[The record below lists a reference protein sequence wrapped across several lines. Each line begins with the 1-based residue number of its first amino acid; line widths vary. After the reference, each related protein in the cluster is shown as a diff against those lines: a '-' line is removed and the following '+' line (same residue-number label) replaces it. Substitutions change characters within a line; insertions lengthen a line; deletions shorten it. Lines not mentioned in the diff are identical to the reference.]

1 MTHDTH
7 KPHVLPLSVYLFV
20 GSTLL
25 VLTVVT
31 VWVASFDLGSAN
43 LIVAMIIAAVKGTL
57 VLLYFMHLRYDNK
70 LYAVVFATAIFFLA
84 VFIIITMFDT
94 MRRDDIYK
102 SRGLQVNDSAVIY
115 DNAKVTSLAD
125 SVAIGTDSSAVKT
138 ALDSAST
145 SKATGH

>member
-1 MTHDTH
+1 MNQVHN

-31 VWVASFDLGSAN
+31 VWVAQFDLGSFN
-43 LIVAMIIAAVKGTL
+43 LVVAMMIAAVKGTL

-102 SRGLQVNDSAVIY
+102 DRGVQVDDSAVIY
-115 DNAKVTSLAD
+115 DKAD
-125 SVAIGTDSSAVKT
+125 EISITDSTATEFDSTAV
-138 ALDSAST
+138 DSNST
-145 SKATGH
+145 SH